1 VRPDCHPQLSQF
13 CKLLTGIQQAE
24 VDHGVSLKKALE
36 MHYLWLEESGV
47 KNTRFVIVTWSDWD
61 CKVMLEMECKWKSLQ
76 KPPYFNRKQVVKEP
90 GPTQGGSFFSCGK
103 WTMTTDGKCLFFLW
117 APS

>member
-1 VRPDCHPQLSQF
+1 MCRWCAYVQ
-13 CKLLTGIQQAE
+13 

-36 MHYLWLEESGV
+36 MHDLWLEESGV

-76 KPPYFNRKQVVKEP
+76 KPPYFNRYEGAHILKLGCHQFKPFSDNVQVYR
-90 GPTQGGSFFSCGK
+90 SS
-103 WTMTTDGKCLFFLW
+103 L
-117 APS
+117 